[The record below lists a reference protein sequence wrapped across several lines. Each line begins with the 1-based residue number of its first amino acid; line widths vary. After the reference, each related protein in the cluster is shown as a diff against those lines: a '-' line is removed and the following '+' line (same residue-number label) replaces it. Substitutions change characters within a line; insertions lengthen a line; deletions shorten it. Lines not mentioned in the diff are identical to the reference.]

1 MWVKGARAAL
11 ATFFPRVHKTST
23 NRESRIM
30 QSPRR
35 IDTHHHFIP
44 PRYLAAVGAE
54 AIGRTLVSGRA
65 PEWTPQHSIDA
76 MDRHGIA
83 TAVVSISAPG
93 FVCEHA
99 ERPDLCRACND
110 YAAKMRGDFPD
121 RFGNFAALP
130 LPDIDASLNE
140 IERACG
146 DLKAEGIGLLTNY
159 DGVYLGDA
167 RFAAVFDELNRRA
180 AVVYVHP
187 AEGCACGPDLPP
199 ATLEYPFDT
208 TRAVASLL
216 FGGTFNRCRDIKF
229 IFSHAGGTIPFVADR
244 IARLERRPDVAKQVP
259 DGVIATLQRLYYDT
273 ALSANQRAMD
283 TLLSLVPVQQVVFG
297 SDYPY
302 APEEAM
308 AGTVKGLAAL
318 GLAEVELL
326 AIERGNALRLLPK
339 LGG

>member
-1 MWVKGARAAL
+1 
-11 ATFFPRVHKTST
+11 
-23 NRESRIM
+23 M
-30 QSPRR
+30 QAPRR

-44 PRYLAAVGAE
+44 PRYLAAVGAA

-65 PEWTPQHSIDA
+65 PDWTPQHSIDA

-93 FVCEHA
+93 FACEHA
-99 ERPDLCRACND
+99 ERADLCRHCND
-110 YAAKMRGDFPD
+110 FAARMRADFPG

-130 LPDIDASLNE
+130 LPDIDASLKE
-140 IERACG
+140 IARAFG
-146 DLKAEGIGLLTNY
+146 ELKADGIGLLTNY
-159 DGVYLGDA
+159 DGHYLGDA
-167 RFAAVFDELNRRA
+167 RFAPVFEELNRRA

-187 AEGCACGPDLPP
+187 TEGCACELDLPP
-199 ATLEYPFDT
+199 ASLEFPFDT
-208 TRAVASLL
+208 TRTIASLL
-216 FGGTFNRCRDIKF
+216 FSGTFNRYRDIKF

-244 IARLERRPDVAKQVP
+244 IARLERRPDFAKHVP
-259 DGVIATLQRLYYDT
+259 DGVIAALQRLYYDT

-318 GLAEVELL
+318 GLADDELT
-326 AIERGNALRLLPK
+326 AIERGNALRLLPG
-339 LGG
+339 LGR

>member
-1 MWVKGARAAL
+1 
-11 ATFFPRVHKTST
+11 
-23 NRESRIM
+23 M
-30 QSPRR
+30 QSSRR

-44 PRYLAAVGAE
+44 PRYLAEVGAE

-93 FVCEHA
+93 FLCEHA
-99 ERPDLCRACND
+99 KRHDLCRHCND
-110 YAAKMRGDFPD
+110 YAAKMRSDFPG

-130 LPDIDASLNE
+130 LPDVDASLAE
-140 IERACG
+140 IERAFG
-146 DLKAEGIGLLTNY
+146 ELKAEGIGLLTNY
-159 DGVYLGDA
+159 DGHYLGDG
-167 RFAAVFDELNRRA
+167 RFEPVFAELNRRA

-187 AEGCACGPDLPP
+187 TEGCACELDLPP
-199 ATLEYPFDT
+199 ASLEFPFDT
-208 TRAVASLL
+208 TRTIASLL
-216 FGGTFNRCRDIKF
+216 FSGTFSRFRDIKF

-244 IARLERRPDVAKQVP
+244 IARLERRPDYARHVP
-259 DGVIATLQRLYYDT
+259 DGVIAELQRLYYDT
-273 ALSANQRAMD
+273 ALSANRRAMD
-283 TLLSLVPVQQVVFG
+283 TLLSLVSIQQVVFG

-302 APEEAM
+302 APEDAM

-318 GLAEVELL
+318 GLAADDLK
-326 AIERGNALRLLPK
+326 AIERGNALRLLPA